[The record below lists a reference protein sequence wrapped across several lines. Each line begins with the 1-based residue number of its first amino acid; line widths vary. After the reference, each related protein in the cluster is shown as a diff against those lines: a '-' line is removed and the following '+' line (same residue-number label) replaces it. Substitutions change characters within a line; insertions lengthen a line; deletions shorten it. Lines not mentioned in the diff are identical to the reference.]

1 MFRHGWYHHQVPK
14 HVAVLYVFLNVFYEV
29 RNLVY
34 VLTVRIYTQK
44 STENISETPKIYVL
58 DEENLISERSPF
70 YGLWSP

>member
-1 MFRHGWYHHQVPK
+1 MFRHGGYHHQVPK